1 MKKEETEINHSVNQL
16 KSKKMKNRNKEIA
29 EQSLEIIKTG
39 VLQISEKSVVVK
51 NDIEQSVSLTFTASP
66 DNLDQML
73 QQRSTPTAVVAT
85 EITVVKQ
92 STLEALFQEQ
102 SSGLKVAVL
111 NFASA
116 KNPGGGFIGGASAQ
130 EESLARSSS
139 LYASLT
145 KDTTMYQYNRAH
157 TTFLYSDYMIYS
169 PKVLFW
175 MNDAGTVLETPV
187 KADVI
192 TAPAPNKGAMLQ
204 HKRQHEIDA
213 IEGTF
218 KTRIDKLLALAESQ
232 QVECL
237 ILGAWGC
244 GVFQNDPF
252 DVARYFKE
260 AIDSTYKNCFKRIV
274 FAIYGGSKNSDC
286 LIAFQQKLSK

>member
-1 MKKEETEINHSVNQL
+1 
-16 KSKKMKNRNKEIA
+16 MKNRNKEIA

-39 VLQISEKSVVVK
+39 VLQIGEKSVVVR
-51 NDIEQSVSLTFTASP
+51 NDIEQSISLTFTASP
-66 DNLDQML
+66 DNLAQL
-73 QQRSTPTAVVAT
+73 QLQRSMPTAIVAT

-102 SSGLKVAVL
+102 TSGLKVAVL

-116 KNPGGGFIGGASAQ
+116 KKPGGGFIGGASSQ

-139 LYASLT
+139 LSASLT
-145 KDTTMYQYNRAH
+145 KDFTMYQYNRARA
-157 TTFLYSDYMIYS
+157 TFLYSDYMIYS
-169 PKVLFW
+169 PEVLFW
-175 MNDAGTVLETPV
+175 MDDTGTVLETPV

-213 IEGTF
+213 IESTF
-218 KTRIDKLLALAESQ
+218 KTRIDKLLALAQSQ

-244 GVFQNDPF
+244 GVFKNDPS

-260 AIDSTYKNCFKRIV
+260 AIDSTYKHCFKKVV
-274 FAIYGGSKNSDC
+274 FAIYGGSRSSDC
-286 LIAFQQKLSK
+286 LNAFQLQFSE

>member
-1 MKKEETEINHSVNQL
+1 
-16 KSKKMKNRNKEIA
+16 MKNRNKEIA
-29 EQSLEIIKTG
+29 EQSLEVIKTG
-39 VLQISEKSVVVK
+39 VLQINEKRVVVK
-51 NDIEQSVSLTFTASP
+51 NDIEQSISLTFTASP
-66 DNLDQML
+66 DNLDQL
-73 QQRSTPTAVVAT
+73 QLQRSTPAANVAT

-169 PKVLFW
+169 PKVLF
-175 MNDAGTVLETPV
+175 
-187 KADVI
+187 
-192 TAPAPNKGAMLQ
+192 
-204 HKRQHEIDA
+204 
-213 IEGTF
+213 
-218 KTRIDKLLALAESQ
+218 
-232 QVECL
+232 
-237 ILGAWGC
+237 
-244 GVFQNDPF
+244 
-252 DVARYFKE
+252 
-260 AIDSTYKNCFKRIV
+260 
-274 FAIYGGSKNSDC
+274 
-286 LIAFQQKLSK
+286 